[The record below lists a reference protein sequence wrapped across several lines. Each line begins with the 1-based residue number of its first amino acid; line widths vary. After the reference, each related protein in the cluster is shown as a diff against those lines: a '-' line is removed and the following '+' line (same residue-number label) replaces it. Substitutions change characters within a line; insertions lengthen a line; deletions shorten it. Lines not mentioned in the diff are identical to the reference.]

1 MKKSVQ
7 IEGLVSDAVSKG
19 AKVVCGGKRGNDS
32 NIFEPTVIVDV
43 QMNMDIAHTEI
54 FGPVASVIRS
64 DLYGKYKIFWVFMC

>member
-64 DLYGKYKIFWVFMC
+64 DLYGKYKIF